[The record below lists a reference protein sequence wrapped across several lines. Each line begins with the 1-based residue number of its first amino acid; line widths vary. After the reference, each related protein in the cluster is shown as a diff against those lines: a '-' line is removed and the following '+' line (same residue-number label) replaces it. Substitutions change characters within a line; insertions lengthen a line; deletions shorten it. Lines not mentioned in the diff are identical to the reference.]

1 MKEPEQWPLLG
12 SHSHLCTI
20 LYWKMKFWVKNF
32 RPYQLPGE
40 IRSPLRFEYV
50 SGTCKGSP
58 SADSPD
64 HGLYHENGGKFKSPG
79 KLMLWKLVS
88 LEDNSGFG
96 RRKTISHC
104 GGSSGLRFDTV
115 SESFLAVLGSSGRP
129 EWLAWSLIP
138 SPLCLFCA
146 LFPALDDLFHFQNK
160 PFPPSPC
167 LGEASWR
174 KRAVLAAVL
183 QIAPLCEVIVTVIK
197 TETVWNFLWKFD
209 VAIVFKCGSFLFY
222 RHINLWE
229 LRKSKAQKY
238 CLPLNLNSNTENNG

>member
-1 MKEPEQWPLLG
+1 MKEPEHWPLLG
-12 SHSHLCTI
+12 SHSHLCTV

-40 IRSPLRFEYV
+40 IRSPLRLEYV
-50 SGTCKGSP
+50 SGTCKGSS
-58 SADSPD
+58 SAVSPD

-88 LEDNSGFG
+88 LEDNSEFG

-146 LFPALDDLFHFQNK
+146 LFPALDDLFRFQN
-160 PFPPSPC
+160 
-167 LGEASWR
+167 
-174 KRAVLAAVL
+174 
-183 QIAPLCEVIVTVIK
+183 
-197 TETVWNFLWKFD
+197 
-209 VAIVFKCGSFLFY
+209 
-222 RHINLWE
+222 
-229 LRKSKAQKY
+229 
-238 CLPLNLNSNTENNG
+238 